1 MNIDEA
7 YKCPNCGKQ
16 EVNIDGME
24 QIFEDARSEVAVC
37 RHCNAAWR
45 VYYKMADIN
54 TKILHMP
61 EPAPEDAEG
70 VVEGE
75 PHEDEAPA
83 VDPIDTAV
91 DEVTAN
97 HIVNDDGI
105 KPGI

>member
-54 TKILHMP
+54 VKVLYMP
-61 EPAPEDAEG
+61 ESTVTEKNTTDTEVTD
-70 VVEGE
+70 VVES
-75 PHEDEAPA
+75 
-83 VDPIDTAV
+83 
-91 DEVTAN
+91 EVEELSEN